1 MNSYSNESITSPKD
15 ANSVGTGENKSDP
28 TDYNSPCIS
37 TPEADPVG
45 PGAKEEAIA
54 SDISSEAEAGTAE
67 DISFENSPKSG
78 LNTAHDAEAEGAF
91 DIDAIIGGEE
101 ALDIVTDTEKS
112 EDKSPISN
120 ENSPE
125 GESDEASGKPD
136 EAEKDTIASFEPTR
150 TDATFEEDLR
160 ALIAE
165 FPELRSAVRGGIS
178 TKRYG
183 ELRSLGLSVRE
194 AYLAASA
201 PRGQDNRAHII
212 SGVPGG
218 ARSPEIGMSSAEM
231 EIARNIFHGLS
242 EQEIK
247 RLYSVVNK

>member
-1 MNSYSNESITSPKD
+1 MKAENTEDPSVRAADTESSAEETEKTDED
-15 ANSVGTGENKSDP
+15 APCGEKPSEKQAESEKS
-28 TDYNSPCIS
+28 T
-37 TPEADPVG
+37 A
-45 PGAKEEAIA
+45 A
-54 SDISSEAEAGTAE
+54 TAE
-67 DISFENSPKSG
+67 QQNP
-78 LNTAHDAEAEGAF
+78 
-91 DIDAIIGGEE
+91 
-101 ALDIVTDTEKS
+101 DT
-112 EDKSPISN
+112 
-120 ENSPE
+120 
-125 GESDEASGKPD
+125 
-136 EAEKDTIASFEPTR
+136 
-150 TDATFEEDLR
+150 TFEQDLR

-201 PRGQDNRAHII
+201 PRGQDNRAHIV

-231 EIARNIFHGLS
+231 EIARSIFHGLS

-247 RLYSVVNK
+247 RLYSVVTK